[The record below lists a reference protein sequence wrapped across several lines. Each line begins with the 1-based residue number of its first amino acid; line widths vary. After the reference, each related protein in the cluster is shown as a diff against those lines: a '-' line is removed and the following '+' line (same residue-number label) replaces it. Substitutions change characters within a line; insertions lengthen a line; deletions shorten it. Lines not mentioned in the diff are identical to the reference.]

1 MAELARQRFPGAVG
15 HVTELSMFDI
25 FTGTRTDRKIARPF
39 GRDGSRKSTDEVH
52 QRSRVD
58 SDTSFCIRLKRCRR
72 STSGGETPMSK
83 LRSQAEARNL
93 ELVEAGFEKWKSGTG
108 GPFDLLAPTAQW
120 TIVGNSAVS
129 GVYPSKAAFMKEVIA
144 PFNARMSSPLVPSM
158 RGLYADDDMVIALFD
173 GSGTARDGKS
183 YRNTYSWYMRMSE
196 GQIVE
201 VTAFFDSVEFNDF
214 WARVVPVA

>member
-1 MAELARQRFPGAVG
+1 MWVNLKKQWLNLARQRSAGAVG

-25 FTGTRTDRKIARPF
+25 VRDSIAYQSASVPRAES
-39 GRDGSRKSTDEVH
+39 SR
-52 QRSRVD
+52 
-58 SDTSFCIRLKRCRR
+58 
-72 STSGGETPMSK
+72 
-83 LRSQAEARNL
+83 
-93 ELVEAGFEKWKSGTG
+93 
-108 GPFDLLAPTAQW
+108 
-120 TIVGNSAVS
+120 
-129 GVYPSKAAFMKEVIA
+129 VYPSKAEFMKEVIG

-158 RGLYADDDMVIALFD
+158 RGLYADEDMVIALFD

-201 VTAFFDSVEFNDF
+201 VTAFFDSVEFNEF